1 MALYKRGPVWWMR
14 LTYQG
19 RQIRRSTEVASK
31 KLAEKIHAKVVTQ
44 IAEGKW
50 FERLEC
56 EDKTLGDLLDRYIN
70 EYSVHN
76 KAPHTVQ
83 GDIGIARE
91 IKEFFGDIPLK
102 DVTPR
107 HIAEYKTFCRDKGLS
122 PSSINHRRG
131 LLCHAFKLGIRE
143 WEWVRENPVDRV
155 RREKVNNA
163 RDRWLTVEEQNRLLD
178 NCVIYV
184 TGLKNVKEPRYWLQE
199 IVLFALNT
207 GMRQDEILSLLW
219 TNVDLFRRTATV
231 VRSKNGE
238 KRTVPL
244 NLTVLELLK
253 RKTKV
258 RHIKSNF
265 VFASEAGTKVDHRN
279 LLRAFY
285 NALKRVE
292 IEDFRFHDLRHT
304 FATRLAQA
312 GIDLYKIAKLL
323 GHKDIKMT
331 QRYAH
336 HYPESLRDGV
346 EILDRISTNLAQ
358 SKEKG
363 PALSS

>member
-1 MALYKRGPVWWMR
+1 M
-14 LTYQG
+14 
-19 RQIRRSTEVASK
+19 
-31 KLAEKIHAKVVTQ
+31 HAKVLTQ
-44 IAEGKW
+44 ITEGKW
-50 FERLEC
+50 FERLEG
-56 EDKTLGDLLDRYIN
+56 ENKSLWDLLDRYIN

-76 KAPHTVQ
+76 KAPHTVKTDQ
-83 GDIGIARE
+83 GMTNE
-91 IKEFFGDIPLK
+91 MKNFFGNTPLM

-107 HIAEYKTFCRDKGLS
+107 LIANYKSFCREKGLS
-122 PSSINHRRG
+122 PASINHRRG
-131 LLCHAFKLGIRE
+131 LLRHAFNLAIKE
-143 WEWVRENPVDRV
+143 WEWVKENPVNRIS
-155 RREKVNNA
+155 REKVNNA
-163 RDRWLTVEEQNRLLD
+163 RDRWLTFEEETSLLD

-184 TGLKNVKEPRYWLQE
+184 ICKENVKEPRYWLKE

-207 GMRQDEILSLLW
+207 GMRQDEILSLEW
-219 TNVDLFRRTATV
+219 PNIDLFRRTATV

-238 KRTVPL
+238 KRTIPL
-244 NLTVLELLK
+244 NLKVLELLK
-253 RKTKV
+253 EKSKV
-258 RHIKSNF
+258 RHIKNNF

-285 NALKRVE
+285 NALEKTG

-312 GIDLYKIAKLL
+312 GVDLYKISKLL

-331 QRYAH
+331 MRYSH

-346 EILDRISTNLAQ
+346 EVLDRISTILAQ

-363 PALSS
+363 SALIELTP